1 MIEIYHLI
9 YFREGGN
16 KPQYYQIIRRRL
28 WDFKIKGRRL
38 DRSSFT
44 PFLPHHHLE
53 TLHNYY
59 DQWYYVPSEF
69 HNDRMLEFTYGVD
82 EESGI
87 SAIAIKHPRDNY
99 NKKIGRAMVEGRI
112 KRMKGEI
119 EGREPYDLNEFF
131 LVYKEE

>member
-1 MIEIYHLI
+1 MIKIYHLI
-9 YFREGGN
+9 YSRGSGG
-16 KPQYYQIIRRRL
+16 RRSLEYTALRKDF
-28 WDFKIKGRRL
+28 DFKKKEMKGGKIKIVTI
-38 DRSSFT
+38 SNF
-44 PFLPHHHLE
+44 HME
-53 TLHNYY
+53 TLAGFYHIWV
-59 DQWYYVPSEF
+59 DCSEEM
-69 HNDRMLEFTYGVD
+69 NEGEIIEFTYGVD

-99 NKKIGRAMVEGRI
+99 NKKIGRKIVEGRI